1 MLSRMLAVL
10 KARNKEFLRDRSSLT
25 WNLAF
30 PIILIVGFY
39 LLLGQAQ
46 PMFKVGV
53 ISEQDAYVNRPQL
66 MALDHIQFVPY
77 EQLSVALD
85 KARRH
90 QIDLVMDLDQRRYWV
105 NEESRQGYVVERL
118 LAASDPDFQRRRIS
132 GEPIRYVDWVLPGIL
147 GMNIMFASLFGVGHA
162 IVRYRKNGMLKRLQA
177 TPLSAVEFVSAQILS
192 RLMTVMFLCVTIFYA
207 SHWLLGTLMLGSVLA
222 LLLTFMLGALAMI
235 ALGLVVASRT
245 RSEELTSGLMNMAAW
260 PMMGLSEVWFS
271 LEGAPLSVQ
280 NLAQWLPLT
289 HLVQSARAI
298 ATEGAGLAAVGDH
311 LLTLAA
317 MTVVLLVT
325 AAALFNWDSD
335 RR

>member
-25 WNLAF
+25 WNLIF
-30 PIILIVGFY
+30 PVILIVGFY
-39 LLLGQAQ
+39 VLLGQAQ

-53 ISEQDAYVNRPQL
+53 ISEQDAYVNRPKF
-66 MALDHIQFVPY
+66 MALEHIQFVPY
-77 EQLSVALD
+77 AHLSEALD

-90 QIDLVMDLDQRRYWV
+90 QIDLVIDLDQRRYWV

-118 LAASDPDFQRRRIS
+118 LASSDPDFQRRRIS
-132 GEPIRYVDWVLPGIL
+132 GEPIRYIDWVLPGIL

-162 IVRYRKNGMLKRLQA
+162 IVRYRKNGMLKRLKA

-192 RLMTVMFLCVTIFYA
+192 RLMTVLGLSCAIFFA
-207 SHWLLGTLMLGSVLA
+207 SHWLLGTLMLGSVWA
-222 LLLTFMLGALAMI
+222 LLLTFVLGALAMI
-235 ALGLVVASRT
+235 SLGLVVASRT

-271 LEGAPLSVQ
+271 LEGAPLSLQ
-280 NLAQWLPLT
+280 RFSDWLPLT
-289 HLVQSARAI
+289 HLVQASRAI
-298 ATEGAGLAAVGDH
+298 ATEGAGVAAISDH
-311 LLTLAA
+311 LLTLAG
-317 MTVVLLVT
+317 MTLVLLLI
-325 AAALFNWDSD
+325 AAALFRWDSD